1 MANIAK
7 LLGQPPTEGPRC
19 YPSRDAIVCTTL
31 LAWPWSKTITT
42 NSNSSAIKS
51 ENMPSAS
58 VMAKSKIR
66 LPNCPCA
73 ADELRSAAEQI
84 MKKLVNDWTASR

>member
-58 VMAKSKIR
+58 VMAPDEVEVLIE
-66 LPNCPCA
+66 A
-73 ADELRSAAEQI
+73 AKTNRHLGRRIEVVAVRAGG
-84 MKKLVNDWTASR
+84 R